1 VRTRALVLVG
11 MVGTMSLAAAHCGG
25 SPSAPSAPAQSVLAF
40 SSEPGDYIGGGRR
53 YTFTD
58 ETATFRHAI
67 DPPYPGSI
75 VINVLSKDLQSY
87 WTVAM
92 AAPAGQELAVGS
104 YQNASDWSPATSS
117 RPRFSLSGDGRGCG
131 GSEAQFSVLELVRG
145 ASVLVTTGA
154 MVSTISRLHVQF
166 TQRCTATS
174 APGLTGE
181 LWFIAT
187 AGP

>member
-1 VRTRALVLVG
+1 
-11 MVGTMSLAAAHCGG
+11 MVGTMLLAVAQCGG
-25 SPSAPSAPAQSVLAF
+25 SPSAPSAPTQSVLAF

-53 YTFTD
+53 YTFTA
-58 ETATFRHAI
+58 ETATFRHAV

-75 VINVLSKDLQSY
+75 VINVSSKDLQSY
-87 WTVAM
+87 WTVVM

-104 YQNASDWSPATSS
+104 YQNAIDWSPATSS
-117 RPRFSLSGDGRGCG
+117 RPRFSLYGDGRACG
-131 GSEAQFSVLELVRG
+131 ASEAQFSILELVRG
-145 ASVLVTTGA
+145 PSVRVSTGA
-154 MVSTISRLHVQF
+154 MVPTIERLHVQF
-166 TQRCTATS
+166 AQRCTATS